1 MALKLLPISPKP
13 FITSECW
20 TYYKLSIIQ
29 TLPVFDLWLAN
40 HMKIYSNQYGDAFYG
55 DAGRLYPLS
64 YFSEIL
70 DMEEKSIF
78 DISSTEIID
87 FIIRQIDKGNYL
99 IIDANYNKLLGRNLS
114 SFWFHETLIYGYDT
128 DTQEF
133 ITPLLSN
140 QSFKETR
147 ISFQVFK
154 DSYEDILDFYTQN
167 KEAFFDRRSYFFPI
181 TILRPKH
188 NYTNANACYDFVAKL
203 RYELTGMMYT
213 EQQYSSSGNSEETYT
228 YCTGLPCM
236 PYFVNIMQDLINP
249 IGETQDK
256 PERYCKTC
264 LKLYENQNMLL
275 HSMKWFTN
283 EYVKGSKPLEELIKQ
298 YENCCNTMYNN
309 VLLFYKY
316 LLNRDNRIIERIINS
331 LNQTYDIEKGLLEE
345 MIPLITKLYTEQLY
359 SNACTK
365 VFS

>member
-1 MALKLLPISPKP
+1 MALKLLPTVKKT

-29 TLPVFDLWLAN
+29 TLPFFDLWLAN
-40 HMKIYSNQYGDAFYG
+40 HMKIYSDQYGDTYFG
-55 DAGRLYPLS
+55 DTGRLYPLS

-70 DMEEKSIF
+70 GMEEKSLF
-78 DISSTEIID
+78 DISSNEIID
-87 FIIRQIDKGNYL
+87 FIIREIDKGNYL
-99 IIDANYNKLLGRNLS
+99 IIDANYNKLLGRNSS

-128 DTQEF
+128 DTQEL

-147 ISFQVFK
+147 ISFQTFK

-167 KEAFFDRRSYFFPI
+167 KELLFDRRIYFFPI

-188 NYTNANACYDFVAKL
+188 NYTNANACYDFVTKL

-213 EQQYSSSGNSEETYT
+213 EQQYPSSGSSEETYT
-228 YCTGLPCM
+228 YCTGLSCL
-236 PYFVNIMQDLINP
+236 PYLANIMKNLLRPLD
-249 IGETQDK
+249 ETQNM

-275 HSMKWFTN
+275 HCMKWSAN
-283 EYVKGSKPLEELIKQ
+283 EYAKGYKPLEELIKE

-316 LLNRDNRIIERIINS
+316 LLNQDNRIIETIINS
-331 LNQTYDIEKGLLEE
+331 LNQIYNREKALLEE
-345 MIPLITKLYTEQLY
+345 IIPLISKVYNY
-359 SNACTK
+359 SI
-365 VFS
+365 

>member
-1 MALKLLPISPKP
+1 MALKILPIVKKP

-29 TLPVFDLWLAN
+29 TLPVIDLWLAN
-40 HMKIYSNQYGDAFYG
+40 HMKIYTNQYGDAFYG
-55 DAGRLYPLS
+55 DAGKLYPLS
-64 YFSEIL
+64 YFSDIL
-70 DMEEKSIF
+70 DMGEKSIF
-78 DISSTEIID
+78 DVSSNDIID
-87 FIIRQIDKGNYL
+87 FIIREIDKGNYL
-99 IIDANYNKLLGRNLS
+99 IMDVNYNKLRASNSS

-147 ISFQVFK
+147 ISFQVIK

-228 YCTGLPCM
+228 YCTGLSCM
-236 PYFVNIMQDLINP
+236 TYFVNIMQDLFKSLD
-249 IGETQDK
+249 ETQDM
-256 PERYCKTC
+256 PERYCSTC

-275 HSMKWFTN
+275 HSMKWFAN
-283 EYVKGSKPLEELIKQ
+283 EHAKGSKPLEELIKQ

-316 LLNRDNRIIERIINS
+316 LLNRNNRIIERIINS
-331 LNQTYDIEKGLLEE
+331 LNRIYDREKELLEKI
-345 MIPLITKLYTEQLY
+345 IPLITKLYTEQLY